1 MGGEK
6 NIFSKSVIH
15 SWFQFQQNKGIIGIH
30 SVRQMKN
37 RTQSRRVIWNSR
49 KTLSKKEKHASE
61 LTAHNWPLLETTRA
75 CANLNSCRRS
85 WTFVR
90 DWPVRCRSP
99 GCGGRR
105 SPVRDRASETTEVR
119 GSRRDEE
126 ERMHGAAGLR
136 AWCVIRNPSGKQDE
150 TRSWGTNCTARF
162 FF

>member
-1 MGGEK
+1 MKFTQNSFEK
-6 NIFSKSVIH
+6 
-15 SWFQFQQNKGIIGIH
+15 
-30 SVRQMKN
+30 
-37 RTQSRRVIWNSR
+37 T
-49 KTLSKKEKHASE
+49 KKEKHASE

-126 ERMHGAAGLR
+126 ERRHGAAGLR
-136 AWCVIRNPSGKQDE
+136 AWCVIRNPSGKQHE

-162 FF
+162 FFRFRYLELWKLEGSYCFYLIYLILNVSSQAESKSRQLVIW